1 MQICIVLEILS
12 ERMHIFLYSIDHVI
26 VFFMFQFPDFFFVI
40 KTCLINAMSQSS
52 SDEDYETLGKHYLAF
67 INFLL
72 HVLFI
77 FHPFNKVLLKSCFIL
92 I

>member
-1 MQICIVLEILS
+1 
-12 ERMHIFLYSIDHVI
+12 
-26 VFFMFQFPDFFFVI
+26 MFQFPDFFFVI

-77 FHPFNKVLLKSCFIL
+77 FHP
-92 I
+92 